1 MRKLK
6 NWTVIMKN
14 ISQKNKDNVKSF
26 LNLYEYIYDL
36 KNQHPNHNF
45 KHNHKVVGFE
55 DRHPQISK
63 NFLTLQMNMDLQ
75 KSLLQGK
82 KSSGRKSGYG
92 RSILLSLP
100 NSIKLK
106 EEDYKRIRDL
116 ILIKLINFLSGEYGL
131 NYSKEQR
138 DRFITNYILSTLH
151 IQNNNDHLNILVPN
165 VMIDYNN
172 NNKLLRVDLG
182 KRSVSYFIKK
192 SFNYIMLNYFNQNYL
207 DYEIKSHKETKKLNS
222 QYTHKLKEVEE
233 RKEDL
238 DYQIKNMKSLF
249 DITNENILKL
259 QKRVDIYLNRMDT
272 SILEKD
278 QDKFEKNRDLVLKNL
293 QKIKE
298 ELQKDYSKQEIKPDL
313 SMFDKIKI
321 ELENKS
327 YTNTKSGLI
336 R

>member
-1 MRKLK
+1 
-6 NWTVIMKN
+6 
-14 ISQKNKDNVKSF
+14 
-26 LNLYEYIYDL
+26 
-36 KNQHPNHNF
+36 
-45 KHNHKVVGFE
+45 
-55 DRHPQISK
+55 
-63 NFLTLQMNMDLQ
+63 
-75 KSLLQGK
+75 
-82 KSSGRKSGYG
+82 
-92 RSILLSLP
+92 
-100 NSIKLK
+100 
-106 EEDYKRIRDL
+106 
-116 ILIKLINFLSGEYGL
+116 
-131 NYSKEQR
+131 
-138 DRFITNYILSTLH
+138 
-151 IQNNNDHLNILVPN
+151 
-165 VMIDYNN
+165 
-172 NNKLLRVDLG
+172 
-182 KRSVSYFIKK
+182 
-192 SFNYIMLNYFNQNYL
+192 MLNYFNQNYL